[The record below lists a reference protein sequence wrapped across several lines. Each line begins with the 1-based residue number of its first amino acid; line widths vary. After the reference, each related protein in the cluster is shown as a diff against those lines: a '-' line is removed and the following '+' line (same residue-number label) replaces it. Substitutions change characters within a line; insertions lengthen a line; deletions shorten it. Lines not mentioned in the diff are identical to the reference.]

1 VIESRRAA
9 NPEFKEERTGAV
21 MPINSRSKKSAFV
34 KASLIAGAALALVM
48 AMQVVLSHRGNVEAG
63 NTESNML
70 VSTAWLAEHLSDRS
84 IVIINIGPRAS
95 YDTGHIPGAR
105 FLEMSSIA
113 ASGQPLTLE
122 LPPVEKLKTSFEELG
137 VSDNSRIVICFLANY
152 VTPATRVY
160 FTLDYLGLGKQ
171 TSLLDGG
178 FEAWHS
184 EGKTITTD
192 APAIKRGTITPH
204 ARPELVV
211 DAAWVSANLNKP
223 KVAIVDARAPEFY
236 TGASAGRMPRAGHIP
251 SAVNIPFSS
260 LADDANKLKD
270 SATLK
275 KIFAD
280 AGITSGKEVVS
291 YCHIGQQASLIYF
304 VAKYLGYDAR
314 LYDGSFEDWS
324 KRSELPVVGPAS
336 K

>member
-1 VIESRRAA
+1 
-9 NPEFKEERTGAV
+9 
-21 MPINSRSKKSAFV
+21 MQINSSSKKSALL
-34 KASLIAGAALALVM
+34 KASIVVAGAVALALAVQF
-48 AMQVVLSHRGNVEAG
+48 AVSHRGDARAG
-63 NTESNML
+63 SSESNSML
-70 VSTAWLAEHLSDRS
+70 VSTAWLGEHLGDGSL
-84 IVIINIGPRAS
+84 VIINIGPRAS
-95 YDTGHIPGAR
+95 YDAGHIPGAR

-113 ASGQPLTLE
+113 VSGQPLTLE
-122 LPPVEKLKTSFEELG
+122 LPPVDKLKSSFEELG

-152 VTPATRVY
+152 VSPATRVF

-171 TSLLDGG
+171 SSLLDGG
-178 FEAWHS
+178 FEAWHA
-184 EGKTITTD
+184 EGRTITTD
-192 APAIKRGTITPH
+192 TPAIKLGKITPH
-204 ARPELVV
+204 PRPELVV
-211 DAAWVSANLNKP
+211 DASWVLANLNKP

-275 KIFAD
+275 KLFEE
-280 AGITSGKEVVS
+280 AGIKPGKEVVS

-324 KRSELPVVGPAS
+324 RRSELPVVGPS
-336 K
+336 TK

>member
-1 VIESRRAA
+1 MEI
-9 NPEFKEERTGAV
+9 
-21 MPINSRSKKSAFV
+21 RSTRKPSALI
-34 KASLIAGAALALVM
+34 KASLITAAVLTLVGAW
-48 AMQVVLSHRGNVEAG
+48 QFSKSQRVLGSERNA
-63 NTESNML
+63 ML
-70 VSTAWLAEHLSDRS
+70 VTTDWLAEHLSDRS
-84 IVIINIGPRAS
+84 LVIINIGPRAS
-95 YDTGHIPGAR
+95 YDAGHIPGAR
-105 FLEMSSIA
+105 FLETSSIA
-113 ASGQPLTLE
+113 ATGQPLTLE
-122 LPPVEKLKTSFEELG
+122 LPPVEKLKTSFEDVG

-178 FEAWHS
+178 FEAWHVA
-184 EGKTITTD
+184 GKTITTD

-204 ARPELVV
+204 PHPELVV

-251 SAVNIPFSS
+251 SAVNVPFSS
-260 LADDANKLKD
+260 LADEANKLKD

-324 KRSELPVVGPAS
+324 RRSELPVVGLS
-336 K
+336 TK

>member
-1 VIESRRAA
+1 
-9 NPEFKEERTGAV
+9 
-21 MPINSRSKKSAFV
+21 MQINSRSKNLAIV
-34 KASLIAGAALALVM
+34 RASLITVAAVALSLAIQF
-48 AMQVVLSHRGNVEAG
+48 ALSHRT
-63 NTESNML
+63 NTEAANSEANSML
-70 VSTAWLAEHLSDRS
+70 VSTGWLSEHLNDRS
-84 IVIINIGPRAS
+84 VVIINIGPRPG
-95 YDTGHIPGAR
+95 YDAGHIPGAR

-113 ASGQPLTLE
+113 VSGQPLTLE
-122 LPPVEKLKTSFEELG
+122 LPPVEKLKSSFEDLG

-178 FEAWHS
+178 YEAWRA
-184 EGKTITTD
+184 EGKPTTTE
-192 APAIKRGTITPH
+192 APSINRGKLTPH
-204 ARPELVV
+204 PRPELVV
-211 DAAWVSANLNKP
+211 DAAWVSANMNKP

-260 LADDANKLKD
+260 LADASNKLKD

-275 KIFAD
+275 KIFEE
-280 AGITSGKEVVS
+280 AGVKPDKEVVS

-324 KRSELPVVGPAS
+324 KRSELPVVGPGT

>member
-1 VIESRRAA
+1 
-9 NPEFKEERTGAV
+9 
-21 MPINSRSKKSAFV
+21 MQINSSSKKSVFV
-34 KASLIAGAALALVM
+34 KTSLVVVCAAALALAVQF
-48 AMQVVLSHRGNVEAG
+48 AISRRGDAQAG
-63 NTESNML
+63 NSGSNSML
-70 VSTAWLAEHLSDRS
+70 VSTAWLAEHLGDRT
-84 IVIINIGPRAS
+84 IVIINVGPRPS
-95 YDTGHIPGAR
+95 YDAGHIPGAR

-113 ASGQPLTLE
+113 ASGQALTLE
-122 LPPVEKLKTSFEELG
+122 LPPGEKLKASFEELG

-152 VTPATRVY
+152 VSPATRVF

-178 FEAWHS
+178 FEAWRT
-184 EGKTITTD
+184 EGRTVTTD
-192 APAIKRGTITPH
+192 APVIKRGAITPH
-204 ARPELVV
+204 PRPELVV
-211 DAAWVSANLNKP
+211 DAAWVSANLSKP

-251 SAVNIPFSS
+251 SAVNVPFSS

-275 KIFAD
+275 KLFEE
-280 AGITSGKEVVS
+280 AGIKPGKEVVS

-324 KRSELPVVGPAS
+324 RRSELPVVGTS
-336 K
+336 TK

>member
-1 VIESRRAA
+1 
-9 NPEFKEERTGAV
+9 
-21 MPINSRSKKSAFV
+21 MQINSSSKKSAFV
-34 KASLIAGAALALVM
+34 KASLVVAGAVALALAVQF
-48 AMQVVLSHRGNVEAG
+48 ALSRRGDAQAG
-63 NTESNML
+63 YSDSNSML
-70 VSTAWLAEHLSDRS
+70 VSTAWLAEHLGDRTV
-84 IVIINIGPRAS
+84 VIINIGPRAS
-95 YDTGHIPGAR
+95 YDAGHIPGAR
-105 FLEMSSIA
+105 FLEMSSIS

-122 LPPVEKLKTSFEELG
+122 LPPVEKLKSSFEELG

-152 VTPATRVY
+152 VSPATRVF

-178 FEAWHS
+178 FEAWRT
-184 EGKTITTD
+184 EGRTVTTD
-192 APAIKRGTITPH
+192 APVIKRGAITPH
-204 ARPELVV
+204 PRPELVV
-211 DAAWVSANLNKP
+211 DAAWVSANLSKP

-251 SAVNIPFSS
+251 SAVNVPFSS
-260 LADDANKLKD
+260 LADEANKLKD

-275 KIFAD
+275 KLFEE
-280 AGITSGKEVVS
+280 AGIKPGREVVS

-324 KRSELPVVGPAS
+324 RRSELPVVGTS
-336 K
+336 TK

>member
-1 VIESRRAA
+1 MQID
-9 NPEFKEERTGAV
+9 
-21 MPINSRSKKSAFV
+21 SRSKRSAFV
-34 KASLIAGAALALVM
+34 KASLIAVASVAVALAM
-48 AMQVVLSHRGNVEAG
+48 QFAMSHRASAGKSEA
-63 NTESNML
+63 TSML
-70 VSTAWLAEHLSDRS
+70 VSTGWLAEHLNDRS
-84 IVIINIGPRAS
+84 VVIINIGPRAS
-95 YDTGHIPGAR
+95 YDAGHIPGAR
-105 FLEMSSIA
+105 FLEMSNIA

-122 LPPVEKLKTSFEELG
+122 LPPVEKLKSSFEELG

-152 VTPATRVY
+152 VTPATRVF

-171 TSLLDGG
+171 TALLDGG
-178 FEAWHS
+178 FEAWRG

-192 APAIKRGTITPH
+192 TPAIKRGTITPH
-204 ARPELVV
+204 PRPELVV

-236 TGASAGRMPRAGHIP
+236 TGKSAGRMPRGGHIP
-251 SAVNIPFSS
+251 SAVNVPFSS

-275 KIFAD
+275 KLFAE
-280 AGITSGKEVVS
+280 AGIKPGKEVVS

-324 KRSELPVVGPAS
+324 RRSELPVVGLS
-336 K
+336 TK

>member
-1 VIESRRAA
+1 
-9 NPEFKEERTGAV
+9 
-21 MPINSRSKKSAFV
+21 MQINSNSKKSAFV
-34 KASLIAGAALALVM
+34 KASLIAGAALALVV
-48 AMQVVLSHRGNVEAG
+48 AMQVVRSNRGNAAG
-63 NTESNML
+63 NTESNSML
-70 VSTAWLAEHLSDRS
+70 VSTAWLAEHMSDRS
-84 IVIINIGPRAS
+84 LVIINIGPRAS
-95 YDTGHIPGAR
+95 YDAGHIPGAR

-113 ASGQPLTLE
+113 ATGQPLTLE
-122 LPPVEKLKTSFEELG
+122 LPPVEKLKSSFEELG

-152 VTPATRVY
+152 VSPATRVF

-178 FEAWHS
+178 FEAWHA
-184 EGKTITTD
+184 EGRTITTD
-192 APAIKRGTITPH
+192 TSAIKLGNITPH
-204 ARPELVV
+204 PRPELVV
-211 DAAWVSANLNKP
+211 DAEWVSANLNKP

-251 SAVNIPFSS
+251 SAVNVPFSS

-275 KIFAD
+275 KLFEE
-280 AGITSGKEVVS
+280 AGIKPGKEVVS

-324 KRSELPVVGPAS
+324 KRSELPVVGPAT

>member
-1 VIESRRAA
+1 ME
-9 NPEFKEERTGAV
+9 
-21 MPINSRSKKSAFV
+21 INSRSRRSALLR
-34 KASLIAGAALALVM
+34 ASLIAVAALAL
-48 AMQVVLSHRGNVEAG
+48 ALAIQFALSHRANSSAG
-63 NTESNML
+63 NSESNSML
-70 VSTAWLAEHLSDRS
+70 VSTSWLAEHLGDRTVV
-84 IVIINIGPRAS
+84 VINVGPRAS
-95 YDTGHIPGAR
+95 YDAGHIPGAR
-105 FLEMSSIA
+105 FLDMSSIA

-122 LPPVEKLKTSFEELG
+122 LPPVEKLKSSFEELG

-152 VTPATRVY
+152 VSPATRVF

-178 FEAWHS
+178 FEAWRA
-184 EGKTITTD
+184 ERRTVTTD
-192 APAIKRGTITPH
+192 APAIEPGRITPH
-204 ARPELVV
+204 PRPELVV
-211 DAAWVSANLNKP
+211 DAAWVAANLNKP

-251 SAVNIPFSS
+251 SAVNVPFSS

-275 KIFAD
+275 KLFEE
-280 AGITSGKEVVS
+280 AGIKPGREVVS

-324 KRSELPVVGPAS
+324 RRSELPVVGLS
-336 K
+336 TK

>member
-1 VIESRRAA
+1 
-9 NPEFKEERTGAV
+9 
-21 MPINSRSKKSAFV
+21 MQINSNSKKSALV
-34 KASLIAGAALALVM
+34 KASLIAGAALALVV
-48 AMQVVLSHRGNVEAG
+48 ATQVVRSNRGNVTV
-63 NTESNML
+63 NSESNSML
-70 VSTAWLAEHLSDRS
+70 VSTAWLAEHLGDRS
-84 IVIINIGPRAS
+84 LVIINIGPRAS
-95 YDTGHIPGAR
+95 YDAGHIPGAR

-122 LPPVEKLKTSFEELG
+122 LPPVDKLKSSFEELG

-152 VTPATRVY
+152 VSPATRVF

-178 FEAWHS
+178 FEAWHA
-184 EGKTITTD
+184 EGRTITTD
-192 APAIKRGTITPH
+192 TSAIKLGKITPH
-204 ARPELVV
+204 PRPELVV
-211 DAAWVSANLNKP
+211 DAEWVSANLNKP

-251 SAVNIPFSS
+251 SAVNVPFSS

-275 KIFAD
+275 KLFEE
-280 AGITSGKEVVS
+280 AGIKPGKEVVS

-324 KRSELPVVGPAS
+324 KRSELPVEPAL
-336 K
+336 KK

>member
-1 VIESRRAA
+1 
-9 NPEFKEERTGAV
+9 
-21 MPINSRSKKSAFV
+21 MQINSRSRRSALV
-34 KASLIAGAALALVM
+34 RASLIAVAAVALAL
-48 AMQVVLSHRGNVEAG
+48 AIQFALSHRADSAG
-63 NTESNML
+63 GSSESNSML
-70 VSTAWLAEHLSDRS
+70 VSTAWLAEHLGDRTV
-84 IVIINIGPRAS
+84 VIINVGPRAS
-95 YDTGHIPGAR
+95 YDAGHIPGAR

-113 ASGQPLTLE
+113 ATGQPLTLE
-122 LPPVEKLKTSFEELG
+122 LPPVEKLKSSFEELG

-152 VTPATRVY
+152 VSPATRVF

-178 FEAWHS
+178 FEAWHA
-184 EGKTITTD
+184 EGRTITTD
-192 APAIKRGTITPH
+192 AATITRGAITPH
-204 ARPELVV
+204 PRPELVV

-251 SAVNIPFSS
+251 SAVNVPFSS

-275 KIFAD
+275 KLFEE
-280 AGITSGKEVVS
+280 AGIKPGKEVVS

-324 KRSELPVVGPAS
+324 KRSELPVVGPT